1 MHSGKDYEVHEVDDE
16 DVLKI
21 TVQIEI
27 IHEIVVMVNVEK
39 NRIQIQSQKLLQS
52 RLLKTVQ

>member
-27 IHEIVVMVNVEK
+27 IHEIVVMVNVE
-39 NRIQIQSQKLLQS
+39 RSQIQS
-52 RLLKTVQ
+52 

>member
-1 MHSGKDYEVHEVDDE
+1 MHSGKDYEVHEV

-39 NRIQIQSQKLLQS
+39 NRIQS
-52 RLLKTVQ
+52 